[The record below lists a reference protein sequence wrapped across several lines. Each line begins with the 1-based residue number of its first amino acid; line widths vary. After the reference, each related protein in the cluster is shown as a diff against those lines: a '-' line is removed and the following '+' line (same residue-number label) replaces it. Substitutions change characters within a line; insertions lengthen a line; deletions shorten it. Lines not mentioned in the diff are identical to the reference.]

1 MKHRFYIM
9 IGAKN
14 QWTLMY
20 FVTADSV

>member
-14 QWTLMY
+14 QWTILY